1 MPSVVGSLKSN
12 SLVLQ
17 GHGPNST
24 AGHDV
29 SMNVVNNE
37 FTMKMGDH
45 VLMTVGKDEIDPTT
59 GGTVVTTPHD
69 HDDEYASVDH
79 THLNFSTDVKF
90 HKNVEIHGALV
101 VNGNV
106 KNTKIT
112 SAKTYVDNI
121 FATPMSL
128 WTSAYN
134 KYVANSNSVEEV
146 TLILGNHKAAKL
158 DPSYAKY
165 DPKDLKLQFGLI
177 DFTNIHL
184 CEPEKVQVKTLSYQ
198 ILGDAL
204 CALGVNLYMVAQ
216 PQAYGFLPQNPMFLD
231 YEGEK
236 ESVFA
241 SIKLMEQ
248 VTTIV

>member
-1 MPSVVGSLKSN
+1 
-12 SLVLQ
+12 
-17 GHGPNST
+17 
-24 AGHDV
+24 
-29 SMNVVNNE
+29 
-37 FTMKMGDH
+37 MKMGNE
-45 VLMTVGKDEIDPTT
+45 VLMTVGKDIIDPTT
-59 GGTVVTTPHD
+59 GGTVVTTPHEHPHD

-165 DPKDLKLQFGLI
+165 DPNVSSQPTCFHPTPLLYPSLLAI
-177 DFTNIHL
+177 L
-184 CEPEKVQVKTLSYQ
+184 PKTSRYSTQTFL
-198 ILGDAL
+198 
-204 CALGVNLYMVAQ
+204 NLLAV
-216 PQAYGFLPQNPMFLD
+216 LPKP
-231 YEGEK
+231 
-236 ESVFA
+236 S
-241 SIKLMEQ
+241 
-248 VTTIV
+248 